1 MEKKND
7 EKLEDIL
14 SNISDEFPK
23 ISLKNVVNLEDYIN
37 NIELD
42 EKVIKEL
49 SFFLLDYDK
58 KSIDNNSKYGFP
70 ENDFEDYKDRDLFIC
85 RSYKAIISK
94 LEENDENKDTIK
106 AYVRKGA
113 QKVQDR
119 KIPYRCLE
127 LGRLDFK
134 ESYPEFKEYS
144 TFFSERIKKYDK
156 GYSFEESDNTK
167 AYNSSKKTNAEN
179 MIKLF
184 VVIAIVMVIFFIG
197 RFVGQWATKKFTEEK
212 PTNQT
217 EENRTIEII

>member
-1 MEKKND
+1 MENKNG

-37 NIELD
+37 STDLD

-58 KSIDNNSKYGFP
+58 KSIDNNTKNGFP
-70 ENDFEDYKDRDLFIC
+70 EKDFEDYKDRDLFIC

-94 LEENDENKDTIK
+94 LEETEENKDTIRGC
-106 AYVRKGA
+106 VRKGA

-134 ESYPEFKEYS
+134 ETYPDFKELS
-144 TFFSERIKKYDK
+144 PFFSERIKKYDK

-167 AYNSSKKTNAEN
+167 AFNSSKKTKAEN
-179 MIKLF
+179 MIKLI
-184 VVIAIVMVIFFIG
+184 VVIAIVMVLFFIG
-197 RFVGQWATKKFTEEK
+197 RFIGQWATKKYTDEK
-212 PTNQT
+212 PANQT